1 MSLAQ
6 LYHERTKYD
15 PITIRQRGKALDFSQ
30 QPAPYKDYKFGHL
43 INLKEI
49 PVDLDPDLG
58 QRLSR
63 FLYLSYGI
71 TAAIQT
77 TGEPFYLRAAP
88 SAGGLY
94 PAEVYVIARQDS
106 CLPAGLYNYQAR
118 PHGLLHFWD
127 SNVWSALEAAC
138 FWHPALDH
146 VRLAVVVTAVFY
158 RSAWRYEDRA
168 YRRIGLDS
176 GHLLGNMELAASLND
191 FRAHLIGGFVDPAL
205 NDLLYLDSDQEA
217 ALAVVGLADLLQID
231 ENLPRLP
238 TTLPSPTCLKIPQIA
253 DGDLLHECHQASQIT
268 APDLTYTPKP
278 QAEERDGIV
287 LDLCTGTAIVKA
299 PEPEPEPEI
308 APESEPI
315 FDLYDFP
322 GLTRVH
328 LATDPIDW
336 QKQGIGLENTI
347 LRRRSTRA
355 YSGGSITQTQLAQIL
370 DFAYHPEHYLDQGLD
385 GEPDYFCL
393 PLIKTFVA
401 VSGVQGL
408 ESGCYYYAPQASEL
422 RQIRFKNFR
431 QELHHL
437 SLGQELGRDAAAV
450 VFQTANLDTAITEL
464 GERAYRYLHMDA
476 GHLGQ
481 RLNLAAM
488 QLNLGASGIAGFF
501 DDQVNEV
508 LGIPVD
514 DAVLYLTT
522 LGIPAN

>member
-6 LYHERTKYD
+6 HYHERTKYD
-15 PITIRQRGKALDFSQ
+15 PVTIRQRGKALDFSQ
-30 QPAPYKDYKFGHL
+30 QPIPYKDYKFGHL
-43 INLKEI
+43 INLKQL
-49 PVDLDPDLG
+49 PADLDPNLG
-58 QRLSR
+58 ERLSR
-63 FLYLSYGI
+63 FFYLSYGI
-71 TAAIQT
+71 TAAVAT
-77 TGEPFYLRAAP
+77 PGDPYYLRAAP

-94 PAEVYVIARQDS
+94 PAELYLIARQDS

-118 PHGLLHFWD
+118 PHGLIHFWE
-127 SNVWSALEAAC
+127 SNVWSALQSAC
-138 FWHPALDH
+138 FWHPVLDH
-146 VRLAVVVTAVFY
+146 VTLAVVLTAVFY

-176 GHLLGNMELAASLND
+176 GHLLGNIELAANLND
-191 FRAHLIGGFVDPAL
+191 FRAHLLGGFVDSAL

-217 ALAVVGLADLLQID
+217 VLVVIGLADLLKVS
-231 ENLPRLP
+231 ENLPHLP
-238 TTLPSPTCLKIPQIA
+238 TVLPSPICPTIPKIA

-268 APDLTYTPKP
+268 ATDLTYIPKP
-278 QAEERDGIV
+278 QADPDGVV
-287 LDLCTGTAIVKA
+287 LDLCTGVAIMPP
-299 PEPEPEPEI
+299 PEPEPEPE
-308 APESEPI
+308 PEPTP
-315 FDLYDFP
+315 DLYDFP

-328 LATDPIDW
+328 LGVEPINW
-336 QKQGIGLENTI
+336 QQNCTGLENTI
-347 LRRRSTRA
+347 LRRRSTRV
-355 YSGGSITQTQLAQIL
+355 YSGGSITQAQLAQIL
-370 DFAYHPEHYLDQGLD
+370 DFAYHPEHYQPQGLD
-385 GEPDYFCL
+385 ETPDYFCL
-393 PLIKTFVA
+393 NLIKTFVA
-401 VSGVQGL
+401 VSEVKGL
-408 ESGCYYYAPQASEL
+408 EAGCYYYAPQAKEL

-431 QELHHL
+431 TELHHL

-450 VFQTANLDTAITEL
+450 VFQTANLEAAITEL

-522 LGIPAN
+522 LGVPA

>member
-6 LYHERTKYD
+6 YYHERTKYD
-15 PITIRQRGKALDFSQ
+15 PVTIQQRGKALDFSQ
-30 QPAPYKDYKFGHL
+30 QPSAYKDYKFGHMV
-43 INLKEI
+43 NLKEL
-49 PVDLDPDLG
+49 PASLEPGLG

-63 FLYLSYGI
+63 FFYLSYGI

-77 TGEPFYLRAAP
+77 TGEPFYLRSAP

-94 PAEVYVIARQDS
+94 PAELYLIARQDS
-106 CLPAGLYNYQAR
+106 CLAAGLYNYQAR

-127 SNVWSALEAAC
+127 DNVWSALQAAC
-138 FWHPALDH
+138 FWHPVLDH

-217 ALAVVGLADLLQID
+217 AWAVVGLADLLQID
-231 ENLPRLP
+231 ENLPLLP
-238 TTLPSPTCLKIPQIA
+238 TVLPSPVSDNIPKIA
-253 DGDLLHECHQASQIT
+253 DGDLLHACHQASQIT
-268 APDLTYTPKP
+268 ATNLTYTPKP
-278 QAEERDGIV
+278 QAEDADGIV
-287 LDLCTGTAIVKA
+287 LDLCTGTAIVKT
-299 PEPEPEPEI
+299 PEPEPNLEPEPEP
-308 APESEPI
+308 AL
-315 FDLYDFP
+315 DLYDFP

-328 LATDPIDW
+328 LAAEPIDW
-336 QKQGIGLENTI
+336 QNQGTGLETTI

-355 YSGGSITQTQLAQIL
+355 YSGGSMTQTQLTQIL
-370 DFAYHPEHYLDQGLD
+370 DFAYHPELYQNQGLD
-385 GEPDYFCL
+385 GTPDYFAL
-393 PLIKTFVA
+393 DWIKTFVA
-401 VSGVQGL
+401 VSGVRGL
-408 ESGCYYYAPQASEL
+408 EAGCYYYAPQASEL

-431 QELHHL
+431 SELHHL

-450 VFQTANLDTAITEL
+450 VFQTANLETAITEF

-514 DAVLYLTT
+514 DVVLYLTT
-522 LGIPAN
+522 LGVPATR

>member
-6 LYHERTKYD
+6 HYHERTKYD
-15 PITIRQRGKALDFSQ
+15 PVTIQQRGKALDFSQ
-30 QPAPYKDYKFGHL
+30 QPSPYKDYKLGHL
-43 INLKEI
+43 INLKQL
-49 PVDLDPDLG
+49 PGDLDPALG

-63 FLYLSYGI
+63 FFYLSYGI

-77 TGEPFYLRAAP
+77 TGEPFYLRSAP

-94 PAEVYVIARQDS
+94 PAELYLIARQDS
-106 CLPAGLYNYQAR
+106 CLAPGLYNYQAR

-127 SNVWSALEAAC
+127 NNVWSALQAAC
-138 FWHPALDH
+138 FWHPVLDH
-146 VRLAVVVTAVFY
+146 VRLAVVITVVFY
-158 RSAWRYEDRA
+158 RSAWRYQDRA

-191 FRAHLIGGFVDPAL
+191 FRAHLIGGFVDQSL

-217 ALAVVGLADLLQID
+217 ALVVVGLADLLQID
-231 ENLPRLP
+231 ENLPLLP
-238 TTLPSPTCLKIPQIA
+238 TVLPSPTCATIPKIA
-253 DGDLLHECHQASQIT
+253 DGDLLHACHQASQIT
-268 APDLTYTPKP
+268 ATDLTYTPKP
-278 QAEERDGIV
+278 QAEAEDGLV

-299 PEPEPEPEI
+299 PEPEPEPE
-308 APESEPI
+308 PEPVL
-315 FDLYDFP
+315 DLYDFP

-328 LATDPIDW
+328 LATEPIDW
-336 QKQGIGLENTI
+336 QKDATGLETTI

-355 YSGGSITQTQLAQIL
+355 YSGGSISQAQLAQIL
-370 DFAYHPEHYLDQGLD
+370 DFAYHPEHYQDRGLD
-385 GEPDYFCL
+385 PQPDYFTRH
-393 PLIKTFVA
+393 LIKTFVA
-401 VSGVQGL
+401 VSGVKGL
-408 ESGCYYYAPQASEL
+408 EAGCYYYAPQASEL

-431 QELHHL
+431 PELHHL

-450 VFQTANLDTAITEL
+450 VFQTANLDTAIAEL

-522 LGIPAN
+522 LGVPATR